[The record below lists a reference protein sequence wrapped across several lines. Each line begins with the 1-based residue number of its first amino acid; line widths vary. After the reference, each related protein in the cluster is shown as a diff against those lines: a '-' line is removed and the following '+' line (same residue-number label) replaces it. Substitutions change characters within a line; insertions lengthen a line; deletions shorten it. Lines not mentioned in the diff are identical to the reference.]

1 MYFFVNFCCEDV
13 SFINMY
19 ILNAFSLQMVSL
31 PCHVRFTE
39 VKTLPD
45 GLVSAIGHKDTAEM
59 LGFEVNRINVH
70 LKAGDVAYIAQYMGG
85 RLEEGCTTLA
95 KDCSFKFIKAEI
107 FE

>member
-1 MYFFVNFCCEDV
+1 M
-13 SFINMY
+13 NMY

-85 RLEEGCTTLA
+85 RLEEGCTTLV

-107 FE
+107 LE